1 MLEKKPLQVLW
12 AAVKEE
18 NQDFFFKFFKVT
30 PVLAVNIY
38 NIFSLLRTNYNHNI
52 KNSKDNDH
60 DRARKKTPTCLL
72 NKFGLLFFL
81 FMCEVH
87 MAL

>member
-1 MLEKKPLQVLW
+1 MNVGKEASASSLGGSEGGKPR
-12 AAVKEE
+12 
-18 NQDFFFKFFKVT
+18 FFFKFFT